1 MNSFKGKTVL
11 ITGASS
17 GIGEAFAK
25 KLASSKANLIITARS
40 KDRLE
45 LLAKSLERM
54 HSIRVHTYPIDLSQP
69 GSARILYQRIKES
82 GLPIDVLINNAGFGK
97 SGKFLNCDIESY
109 TSMVTLNVTSLMELT
124 YLCLPEML
132 QRSDGG
138 IINVASTVAFLP
150 FPFSTVYSATKWFV
164 LSFSEG
170 LYGEYHDKGI
180 TVMALCP
187 GATATNFF
195 NVAHTGDD
203 ISSMKL
209 DEPEFVVKQAI
220 DGFLKGKNCKII
232 GARKYFMA
240 LVPRF
245 LPRKSVIRLAVNYS
259 EKMWGKR

>member
-25 KLASSKANLIITARS
+25 KLASTKANLIITARS

-69 GSARILYQRIKES
+69 GSARNLYQRIKEA

-97 SGKFLNCDIESY
+97 SGKFLNADMESY

-132 QRSDGG
+132 QKSDGG
-138 IINVASTVAFLP
+138 IINVASTVAFAP

-164 LSFSEG
+164 MSFSEG
-170 LYGEYHDKGI
+170 LYGEYHDTGVTI
-180 TVMALCP
+180 MALCP

-195 NVAHTGDD
+195 SVAHPKDD
-203 ISSMKL
+203 LSKINFDTS
-209 DEPEFVVKQAI
+209 EYVVEQGI
-220 DGFLKGKNCKII
+220 DGFLKGKSYVVV
-232 GARKYFMA
+232 GLRKYLMA
-240 LVPRF
+240 QVPRF
-245 LPRKSVIRLAVNYS
+245 LPRKMIIKMALSYS
-259 EKMWGKR
+259 EKIYGKR